1 MKRAVIVLLLG
12 VLFALL
18 VFSFNQRDDGQT
30 IIAEWERLG
39 QAYADGEISYWEYV
53 RRAEA
58 LIARRENLR
67 RDCERETRTR
77 SCPQE

>member
-1 MKRAVIVLLLG
+1 MKSVTLVLLLG

-18 VFSFNQRDDGQT
+18 VFSFNQRDDGQV

-39 QAYADGEISYWEYV
+39 QAYAAGKISYWEYV
-53 RRAEA
+53 RRADA
-58 LIARRENLR
+58 LTARRENLR
-67 RDCERETRTR
+67 RDCKRETRTR